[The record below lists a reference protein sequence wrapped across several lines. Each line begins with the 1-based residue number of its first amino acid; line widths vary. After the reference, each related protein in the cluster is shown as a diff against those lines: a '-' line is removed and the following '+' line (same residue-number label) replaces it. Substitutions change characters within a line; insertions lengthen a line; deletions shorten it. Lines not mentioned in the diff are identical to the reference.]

1 MHSWVVIHHVAKRD
15 SRFACSLHGGAD
27 SLVDFQLMMW
37 RRKSTSNWIML
48 LKSYNALINDFHC
61 FESVTFFLVVNN
73 RRRLICH
80 EKLCSFQLV
89 MLIKLWCR
97 WWAWLVGKSELQD
110 LWNACLFPPF
120 GFGRA
125 VSAFAFSTDFVSCFF
140 FFFCHSICLKR
151 IVPAAST
158 DWYRCVRL
166 CFRQRKDKKGRQKKR
181 KTAKKEVS
189 RNSELS
195 KTDSF
200 DDPFT
205 YSFFS
210 FSFSS
215 STVFFNLIGF
225 DSTLIYLCVLCCVLD
240 GKRIQKNVAQLGL
253 ENPTR
258 RPDWLFQLYREGRE
272 EGVQEGWAYKT
283 IERRTFGIRL
293 RLYHLDGKLLCRV
306 CIWRGIYCTDT
317 SLFLRSRH
325 GNLRDFLPNDTS
337 TYLH

>member
-1 MHSWVVIHHVAKRD
+1 MMSVACWKIRIA
-15 SRFACSLHGGAD
+15 RFVKCV
-27 SLVDFQLMMW
+27 LVSAIW
-37 RRKSTSNWIML
+37 IRKS
-48 LKSYNALINDFHC
+48 C
-61 FESVTFFLVVNN
+61 FCFCVFYRFRFL
-73 RRRLICH
+73 
-80 EKLCSFQLV
+80 
-89 MLIKLWCR
+89 
-97 WWAWLVGKSELQD
+97 
-110 LWNACLFPPF
+110 
-120 GFGRA
+120 
-125 VSAFAFSTDFVSCFF
+125 FF

-258 RPDWLFQLYREGRE
+258 RPD
-272 EGVQEGWAYKT
+272 
-283 IERRTFGIRL
+283 
-293 RLYHLDGKLLCRV
+293 
-306 CIWRGIYCTDT
+306 
-317 SLFLRSRH
+317 
-325 GNLRDFLPNDTS
+325 
-337 TYLH
+337 